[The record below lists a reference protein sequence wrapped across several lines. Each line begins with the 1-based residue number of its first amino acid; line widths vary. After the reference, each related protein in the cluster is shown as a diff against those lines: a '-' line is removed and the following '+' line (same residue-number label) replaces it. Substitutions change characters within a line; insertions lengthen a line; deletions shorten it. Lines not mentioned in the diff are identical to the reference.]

1 MLCCRAA
8 GKSKV
13 PDWVLV
19 MQCALNMFNAM
30 YFQDRVVANSAVVA
44 WCAEN
49 KIDKRET
56 EAATRAA
63 RAGRGGKGGA
73 KGD

>member
-19 MQCALNMFNAM
+19 LQCVLNSINAM
-30 YFQDRVVANSAVVA
+30 YFQDRVVANTAVVA
-44 WCAEN
+44 WCAEHG
-49 KIDKRET
+49 IDKRET
-56 EAATRAA
+56 EAATRAEC
-63 RAGRGGKGGA
+63 RGGSK
-73 KGD
+73 KD